1 MTKYDSNTSD
11 DDSDDNDDYPGG
23 GEVHSIQKVILPE
36 YRSVHHFQAHRHLP
50 FHPATQTHGHTLHQR
65 KTVDV
70 ISND

>member
-1 MTKYDSNTSD
+1 MTVT
-11 DDSDDNDDYPGG
+11 PVTMTVMTMMTTRGG